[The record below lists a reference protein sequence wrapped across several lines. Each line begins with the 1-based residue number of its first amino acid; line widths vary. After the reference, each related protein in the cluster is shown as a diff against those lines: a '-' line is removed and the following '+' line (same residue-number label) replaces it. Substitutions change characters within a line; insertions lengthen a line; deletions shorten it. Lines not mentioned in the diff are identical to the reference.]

1 MRWGGDRE
9 SENVEDRRGGG
20 GGGFPMRI
28 GGLGAIIVLIGGLLL
43 GVDPSTLMSLL
54 NGDQPPQ
61 QTQNQNQP
69 QPDHNRG
76 YGSSRMPQPEQQ
88 ANRDDP
94 LKRFVSVVL
103 ADTEDVWKQVFSS
116 GGRTYEEPKLVL
128 FTSRIDSACGMASTA
143 SGPFYCPEDHKVYL
157 DLAFFEEMK
166 NRFHASGEF
175 AEAYVIAHEV
185 GHHVQNSLGILGEA
199 TNQRARSDQ
208 RRSNEISVRLEL
220 QADCLAG
227 VWAYHADRMK
237 HIIEQGDVEAAMNAA
252 AAVGDDRL
260 QQQAR
265 GVVVPDAFTHGSS
278 AQRVRWFKRGLDT
291 GSTKQCDTFA
301 ANTP

>member
-1 MRWGGDRE
+1 
-9 SENVEDRRGGG
+9 
-20 GGGFPMRI
+20 MRI

-61 QTQNQNQP
+61 QTQNQP
-69 QPDHNRG
+69 GYDGGPGYDTG
-76 YGSSRMPQPEQQ
+76 YGSSRQPQPDRQ
-88 ANRDDP
+88 ANRDDS

-128 FTSRIDSACGMASTA
+128 FTNRIESACGMASTA
-143 SGPFYCPEDHKVYL
+143 SGPFYCPEDQKVYL

-166 NRFHASGEF
+166 NRFHAPGEF

-278 AQRVRWFKRGLDT
+278 AQRVGWFKRGIESGNLK
-291 GSTKQCDTFA
+291 SCDTFA
-301 ANTP
+301 AAEP